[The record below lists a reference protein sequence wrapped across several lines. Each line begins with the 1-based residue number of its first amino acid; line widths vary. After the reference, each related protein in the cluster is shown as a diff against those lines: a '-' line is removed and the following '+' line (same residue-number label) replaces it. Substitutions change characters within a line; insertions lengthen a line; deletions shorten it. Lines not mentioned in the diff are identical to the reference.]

1 MRSTIRFIV
10 VPQEFWDRQPL
21 KGLVA
26 DAMVA
31 ERRIRKK
38 SNLETERRRYS
49 QICALI
55 ETYAS
60 DLPDG
65 RSIDLDDSYLNVLYQ
80 AYQFC
85 LNNEE
90 TKKVWQVSRAGK
102 SFIPP
107 NLVES
112 SFAAFKSLLDQNEVD
127 ISPVIQERLDF
138 YARMRAEVGEFGWV
152 ETLGT
157 LYDQKNPVQISQNPV
172 SISSDEVNGNVHKI
186 ADLTNATEA
195 QNLSQAF
202 AVALQQNTPVNLSN
216 PFHPQITETL
226 RKFSYRHHS
235 QQKKEWIRV
244 VYGDGSESEPFPL
257 FQLNEVD
264 RKKIAEINEY
274 PELKVSLISMRHLE
288 QDAFVNMAWFKNQ
301 QASRPQKFA
310 ESEKYCTEVTV
321 AQLDELEKPV
331 RIYLYQTGLQPAVV
345 GFFRGLVMWKLS
357 NPDISQEVVVIPQY
371 HNTIDG
377 SYNDGKVWY

>member
-1 MRSTIRFIV
+1 MRSFIRVIA
-10 VPQEFWDRQPL
+10 VPQEMWNRQPL
-21 KGLVA
+21 RDLVA

-55 ETYAS
+55 EANLS
-60 DLPDG
+60 DFLPEK
-65 RSIDLDDSYLNVLYQ
+65 SIYLDDSYLDVLYQ
-80 AYQFC
+80 LYRVC
-85 LNNEE
+85 LNHEE
-90 TKKVWQVSRAGK
+90 TRLLWQESRASK

-107 NLVES
+107 SLIDS
-112 SFAAFKSLLDQNEVD
+112 SFTSFKSLLDQSAVNN
-127 ISPVIQERLDF
+127 SPAMQERLNF
-138 YARMRAEVGEFGWV
+138 YTHMRAEMGEFGWV

-157 LYDQKNPVQISQNPV
+157 IIDQKQPVQKPQKSASESAIEAIDNKYV
-172 SISSDEVNGNVHKI
+172 GD
-186 ADLTNATEA
+186 DLENLVEGK
-195 QNLSQAF
+195 NLSEAF
-202 AVALQQNTPVNLSN
+202 EIALQQNTPVNLSN

-226 RKFSYRHHS
+226 REFSYKQDR
-235 QQKKEWIRV
+235 KKENEWIRV

-264 RKKIAEINEY
+264 RSKIAEINEY

-288 QDAFVNMAWFKNQ
+288 QDAFVNLAWFKNQ

-310 ESEKYCTEVTV
+310 ETEKYCSEVTV

-331 RIYLYQTGLQPAVV
+331 KIHLYQTGLQPAVV
-345 GFFRGLVMWKLS
+345 GFFRGLVTWKLTH
-357 NPDISQEVVVIPQY
+357 PDVSQQVVVIPQY
-371 HNTIDG
+371 HNKSEDTYKAG
-377 SYNDGKVWY
+377 QVWY